1 MPVPWPEVHSPATW
15 FSSRVEKVE
24 IAIAAVLACF
34 SLAVVAFPLL
44 MARRGDGAQAEG
56 AQPPVQITAAA
67 LEFQGIRESIQTLQ
81 LDYELGK
88 VTPEQYR
95 EQLQAYRLAAADAL
109 KRQGQEQPSAVT
121 PPEPSVDA
129 TDS

>member
-1 MPVPWPEVHSPATW
+1 M
-15 FSSRVEKVE
+15 E

-44 MARRGDGAQAEG
+44 AARRGGQASGE
-56 AQPPVQITAAA
+56 AVQPPVQITAA

-88 VTPEQYR
+88 VTAEQYQ

-109 KRQGQEQPSAVT
+109 RRQGQEPSSST
-121 PPEPSVDA
+121 TSPEPSVEASDR
-129 TDS
+129 